1 MTVEQLV
8 RAMLARSLPKRI
20 AGEAADDLF
29 EDHRRLRETR
39 GDFSAAL
46 FLIREAT
53 SLVGAF
59 VVAGMSRFIRSVA
72 TLRRDVAHAVRAV
85 MRRPGSSLGAIL
97 MLAAGLAA
105 VAASSGLASTL
116 LFRPISARYP
126 DEVRRLASS
135 DLGGRT
141 RLAFSEVEL
150 ERVRDSMAGVANIAV
165 ANLQPVVLRVGDTDM
180 QTLAEVVGGPYFD
193 MLGLDVAVGRPLVDG
208 DGAAGAPPVAV
219 ISEGLW
225 RDHFGRQASAMG
237 AVIRLNGRAFTI
249 VGITAS
255 KSTSSFLGGSV
266 DAWIA
271 LAHADAM
278 LDRSWRTNPDN
289 RWWTTLVH
297 ADAAA
302 TARVDAALERA
313 TAALAVRLPEPWRER
328 KLITVPGTVM
338 AGSQRTA
345 AVTLSIVLTGFALLI
360 LAAASANVSGLFLA
374 AAAANRG
381 RAAIQLAIGSGRA
394 AIVRRHMF
402 EGALLGAGGG
412 VAALGVYAWVRR
424 QLVEV
429 ALLPTLSLR
438 LDLPFDAPL
447 IGLTI
452 GAGIVAGLLLALGP
466 ALWITRLD
474 ISQTL
479 RDGAGRAAGGAALS
493 RARRILVAAQV
504 AISITLL
511 AGASLFARSVDT
523 LAMLDV
529 GFSRAGL
536 IALDFDVEPS
546 APSPEMLPG
555 LAREALD
562 RAAAVPGVVAAAM
575 SNRAPIDSS
584 TPAVSVS
591 VPGSGSRPVDDVTF
605 YLATERY
612 FETVGLAIVSGRAFN
627 AAEVARESDVAIV
640 NETLAQRLWP
650 DGDAIDRALLLQPEG
665 RTVRIVGIA
674 RDSKYRSLSERQRPH
689 LYLPTA
695 PNFSRALLVRTQ
707 DDPRR
712 AMLAVQAA
720 LDQVGPGVIGFFPR
734 TLDDHLAIDM
744 LPARASAN
752 AAGVLAA
759 LALVLSAVGLYGI
772 VMWFVEVRRR
782 EIGVRVALGAS
793 AANVRRLIV
802 GEAAMAAA
810 PGLVIGLLMAIALTL
825 FGQSLFVGIGA
836 VDPVS
841 LVLGIVTLSA
851 IVLAASYLPSRR
863 ATQVDP
869 VIVLRNS

>member
-1 MTVEQLV
+1 MTIERLV
-8 RAMLARSLPKRI
+8 RSMLARSLPERI
-20 AGEAADDLF
+20 AGQAADDLF

-39 GDFSAAL
+39 GSFSAAV
-46 FLIREAT
+46 FLIRETT
-53 SLVGAF
+53 SLIGTF
-59 VVAGMSRFIRSVA
+59 VAAAMSRFVRSLV
-72 TLRRDVAHAVRAV
+72 TVRRDLAHAVRAV

-105 VAASSGLASTL
+105 VAASSGLASAL
-116 LFRPISARYP
+116 LFRPISTRYP
-126 DEVRRLASS
+126 DDVRRLASS

-150 ERVRDSMAGVANIAV
+150 ERVRDTMAGVANIAV

-180 QTLAEVVGGPYFD
+180 QTLAEVVGGRYFD
-193 MLGLDVAVGRPLVDG
+193 MIGLDVAVGRPLVDG

-219 ISEGLW
+219 ISERLW
-225 RDHFGRQASAMG
+225 QDHFGRDHSALGAS
-237 AVIRLNGRAFTI
+237 IRLNGRAFTI

-255 KSTSSFLGGSV
+255 KSTSNFLGGSV
-266 DAWIA
+266 DAWIS

-297 ADAAA
+297 ANAAA
-302 TARVDAALERA
+302 TPRVDAALERA
-313 TAALAVRLPEPWRER
+313 TAALATRLPDPWRER
-328 KLITVPGTVM
+328 KLITVPGTLM

-345 AVTLSIVLTGFALLI
+345 AVTLSIVLTAFAMLI

-374 AAAANRG
+374 AAAADRG

-394 AIVRRHMF
+394 AILRRHVF

-447 IGLTI
+447 IAITI

-474 ISQTL
+474 VSQTL

-523 LAMLDV
+523 LAALDV

-591 VPGSGSRPVDDVTF
+591 LPGSSTRPVDDVTF

-612 FETVGLAIVSGRAFN
+612 FDTVGLAIVRGRAFN
-627 AAEVARESDVAIV
+627 AGEVAREADVAIV
-640 NETLAQRLWP
+640 NQTLAQRLWP
-650 DGDAIDRALLLQPEG
+650 DGDAIDRALLLQPQG

-674 RDSKYRSLSERQRPH
+674 RDSKYRSLSEQQRPH

-695 PNFSRALLVRTQ
+695 PNFSRALLVRTA

-744 LPARASAN
+744 LPARASAS
-752 AAGVLAA
+752 AAGLLAV
-759 LALVLSAVGLYGI
+759 LALVLSAAGLYGI

-793 AANVRRLIV
+793 AGDVRRLIV
-802 GEAAMAAA
+802 GQAAMAAA

-825 FGQSLFVGIGA
+825 FGQSLFVGIDA
-836 VDPVS
+836 VDPMS
-841 LVLGIVTLSA
+841 LVLGIVTLSV

-869 VIVLRNS
+869 VTVLKDF